1 MSSLSGTKRIME
13 IKPIG
18 IIRTPFP
25 QKFGIPRQSGLASA
39 QGKIVLSQEY
49 RVKEAFRGVEEFSH
63 LWLIWGFSQADKK
76 VWSPTVRPPR
86 LGGNK
91 RMGVFATRSP
101 FRPNSLALS
110 SVELERIDYTEKDGP
125 VIYVK
130 GVDMLDKTPIYDIK
144 PYLSFTDSHP
154 DARCGFASEHQ
165 DETSIVDIDENLL
178 KKVDKSKQK
187 SLIEILKQDPR
198 PAYQD
203 DSKRVYSMTCMGY
216 EISFTADDNTIKV
229 IDIKHEV

>member
-1 MSSLSGTKRIME
+1 ME

-18 IIRTPFP
+18 IIHTPFP
-25 QKFGIPRQSGLASA
+25 QKFGIPRQSGLAKA
-39 QGKIVLSQEY
+39 RGKIVLNEEY
-49 RVKEAFRGVEEFSH
+49 RVKEAFRGIEEFSH
-63 LWLIWGFSQADKK
+63 LWLIWEFSKTHKK
-76 VWSPTVRPPR
+76 EWSPTVRPPK

-110 SVELERIDYTEKDGP
+110 SVELERIDYTAKDGP

-154 DARCGFASEHQ
+154 DAKCGFAEGHQ
-165 DETSIVDIDENLL
+165 DEKLNVDIDENLL
-178 KKVDKSKQK
+178 KKVDNLSQK

-203 DSKRVYSMTCMGY
+203 DPKRVYNMSCMGY

-229 IDIKHEV
+229 IDINEV